1 MGTVEK
7 RKWHGWKVFFVS
19 TTRLWILVV
28 LSIKKDD
35 YVIN

>member
-7 RKWHGWKVFFVS
+7 SKWHGWKVFFVS
-19 TTRLWILVV
+19 TTRLWVLVM